1 MYIAS
6 PPSPFSTTEVQM
18 TKVMIIDDDDAICA
32 ILKDVLEIEGYD
44 VRYSLTGEEGVK
56 KYMEELP
63 SVLLLDLRLPGMDGL
78 QVLKEV
84 ISFDPDAI
92 VIMIT
97 GYGSVDSAVG
107 AIRMGATDYLQKPL
121 SNDEITYKIET
132 ALRNKTLMKELNYLK
147 EYINKRFTMNSIIR
161 ESESMTAA
169 VDMLQKISSYDKPLL
184 IVGEPG
190 TGKDLAAWAVH
201 HSGRRK
207 ERPMIIFDCAAYPP
221 NIMETELFGDGK
233 LTLPRKAGK
242 IEEAN
247 MGTLYFDRIDWLA
260 LPAQETILNIL
271 QTKTFKPCHGGSH
284 VPCDIHLIASSTSD
298 LQALS
303 RQGKFNPQL
312 ADLIRQY
319 EVTLPPLREREND
332 IPLLAMHFVEEA
344 NKEFNLSISGFE
356 AGAMRKLLNHTWP
369 GNVRELRNTV
379 RAAITQADQTIQEN
393 DIIIHGQIMVN

>member
-1 MYIAS
+1 
-6 PPSPFSTTEVQM
+6 M

-44 VRYSLTGEEGVK
+44 VTYSLSGEEGVV

-121 SNDEITYKIET
+121 SNDEITYKIES
-132 ALRNKTLMKELNYLK
+132 ALRNKTLQKELSYLK
-147 EYINKRFTMNSIIR
+147 EYINKRFSMNSIIR
-161 ESESMTAA
+161 ESESMAAA
-169 VDMLQKISSYDKPLL
+169 VEMLQKISAYDKPLL

-207 ERPMIIFDCAAYPP
+207 EKPMVVFDCAAYPP
-221 NIMETELFGDGK
+221 SIMETELFGDGK
-233 LTLPRKAGK
+233 PVAPRKIGK

-247 MGTLYFDRIDWLA
+247 LGTLYLDRIDWLA
-260 LPAQETILNIL
+260 LPAQEAILSII
-271 QTKTFKPCHGGSH
+271 QTKTFKPRYGGAP
-284 VPCDIHLIASSTSD
+284 VPCDIHLIASTTSD
-298 LQALS
+298 LKLLS
-303 RQGKFNPQL
+303 RQGKFNAQL
-312 ADLIRQY
+312 YDLIRQY
-319 EVTLPPLREREND
+319 EVVLPPLRERDND
-332 IPLLAMHFVEEA
+332 IPVLAAHFVEEA
-344 NKEFNLSISGFE
+344 NREFNLSVSGLE
-356 AGAMRKLLNHTWP
+356 PGAVRKLLNYAWP
-369 GNVRELRNTV
+369 GNVRELRNV
-379 RAAITQADQTIQEN
+379 IRAAMTLAQGTIREK
-393 DIIIHGQIMVN
+393 DIVIHRQGVLN

>member
-1 MYIAS
+1 
-6 PPSPFSTTEVQM
+6 M

-121 SNDEITYKIET
+121 SNDEITYKIES
-132 ALRNKTLMKELNYLK
+132 ALRNKTLLKELNYLK

-161 ESESMTAA
+161 ESETMTAA

-207 ERPMIIFDCAAYPP
+207 ERPMVVFDCAAYPP
-221 NIMETELFGDGK
+221 NIMDTELFGDGK
-233 LTLPRKAGK
+233 LNPPRKVGK

-247 MGTLYFDRIDWLA
+247 MGTLYLDRIDWLS
-260 LPAQETILNIL
+260 LPAQEMILTIL
-271 QTKTFKPCHGGSH
+271 QTKTSKPRHGGQP

-303 RQGKFNPQL
+303 RKGKFNPQL

-319 EVTLPPLREREND
+319 EVTLPPLRERESD
-332 IPLLAMHFVEEA
+332 IPLLAAHFVEEA
-344 NKEFNLSISGFE
+344 NKEFNFSISGFE
-356 AGAMRKLLNHTWP
+356 AGAMRKLLNHSWP
-369 GNVRELRNTV
+369 GNVRELRNTI
-379 RAAITQADQTIQEN
+379 RAAMTQAEQTIHEDN
-393 DIIIHGQIMVN
+393 IVIHGQMMVN

>member
-1 MYIAS
+1 
-6 PPSPFSTTEVQM
+6 M

-44 VRYSLTGEEGVK
+44 VSYSLTGEEGVK
-56 KYMEELP
+56 RYMEELP

-84 ISFDPDAI
+84 ISFDPDAV

-132 ALRNKTLMKELNYLK
+132 ALRNKSLMKELNYLK
-147 EYINKRFTMNSIIR
+147 EYINKRFSMDSIIR
-161 ESESMTAA
+161 ESESMVAA
-169 VDMLQKISSYDKPLL
+169 VEMLQKISSYDKPLL

-207 ERPMIIFDCAAYPP
+207 EKPMVVFDCAAYPP
-221 NIMETELFGDGK
+221 NIMDNELFGDGK
-233 LTLPRKAGK
+233 VSPSRKVGK

-247 MGTLYFDRIDWLA
+247 LGTLYLDRIDWLSA
-260 LPAQETILNIL
+260 SAQETILGII
-271 QTKTFKPCHGGSH
+271 QTKTFKPRQGGTP
-284 VPCDIHLIASSTSD
+284 VPCDIHLIASTTSD
-298 LQALS
+298 LKSLV
-303 RQGKFNPQL
+303 RLGKFNAQL
-312 ADLIRQY
+312 LDVIGQY
-319 EVTLPPLREREND
+319 EVSLPPLREREND
-332 IPLLAMHFVEEA
+332 ISLLAAHFVEEA
-344 NKEFNLSISGFE
+344 NKEFNLSVSGFD
-356 AGAMRKLLNHTWP
+356 AGAMRKLLNYEWP
-369 GNVRELRNTV
+369 GNVRELRNVV
-379 RAAITQADQTIQEN
+379 RAAAAQAQETIKEK
-393 DIIIHGQIMVN
+393 DIVIPRQVLVN

>member
-1 MYIAS
+1 
-6 PPSPFSTTEVQM
+6 M

-44 VRYSLTGEEGVK
+44 VTYSLSGEEGVV

-84 ISFDPDAI
+84 VSFDPDAI

-121 SNDEITYKIET
+121 SNDEITYKIES
-132 ALRNKTLMKELNYLK
+132 ALRNKTLQKELSYLK
-147 EYINKRFTMNSIIR
+147 EYINKRFSMNSIIR
-161 ESESMTAA
+161 ESESMAAA
-169 VDMLQKISSYDKPLL
+169 VEMLQKISAYDKPLL

-207 ERPMIIFDCAAYPP
+207 EKPMVVFDCAAYPP
-221 NIMETELFGDGK
+221 SIMETELFGDGK
-233 LTLPRKAGK
+233 PVAPRKIGK

-247 MGTLYFDRIDWLA
+247 LGTLYLDRIDWLA
-260 LPAQETILNIL
+260 LPAQEAILSII
-271 QTKTFKPCHGGSH
+271 QTKTFKPRYGGAP
-284 VPCDIHLIASSTSD
+284 VPCDIHLIASTTSD
-298 LQALS
+298 LKLLS
-303 RQGKFNPQL
+303 RQGKFNAQL
-312 ADLIRQY
+312 YDLIRQY
-319 EVTLPPLREREND
+319 EVVLPALRERDND
-332 IPLLAMHFVEEA
+332 IPVLATHFVEEA
-344 NKEFNLSISGFE
+344 NREFNLSVSGLE
-356 AGAMRKLLNHTWP
+356 PGAVRKLINHSWP
-369 GNVRELRNTV
+369 GNVRELRNV
-379 RAAITQADQTIQEN
+379 IRAAMTQAQGTIREK
-393 DIIIHGQIMVN
+393 DIVIHRQGVLN

>member
-1 MYIAS
+1 
-6 PPSPFSTTEVQM
+6 M

-44 VRYSLTGEEGVK
+44 VSYSLSGEEGVQ

-132 ALRNKTLMKELNYLK
+132 ALRNKTLQKELTYLK
-147 EYINKRFTMNSIIR
+147 EYINKRFSMNSIIR
-161 ESESMTAA
+161 ESEVMAAA
-169 VDMLQKISSYDKPLL
+169 VEMLQKISAYDKPLL
-184 IVGEPG
+184 IAGEPG

-201 HSGRRK
+201 HTGRRK
-207 ERPMIIFDCAAYPP
+207 EKPMVVFDCAAYPP
-221 NIMETELFGDGK
+221 NIMEAELFGDGRPSA
-233 LTLPRKAGK
+233 PRKAGK
-242 IEEAN
+242 LEEAN
-247 MGTLYFDRIDWLA
+247 MGTLYLDRIDWLA
-260 LPAQETILNIL
+260 LSAQETILNVI
-271 QTKTFKPCHGGSH
+271 QTKTLKTRYGGAP
-284 VPCDIHLIASSTSD
+284 VPCDVHLIASTTAD
-298 LQALS
+298 LRMLS
-303 RQGKFNPQL
+303 RQGKFNAQL

-319 EVTLPPLREREND
+319 EVVLPPLREREND
-332 IPLLAMHFVEEA
+332 IPLLAAHFVEEA
-344 NKEFNLSISGFE
+344 NKEFNLAISGFE
-356 AGAMRKLLNHTWP
+356 PGAMRKLLNHTWP
-369 GNVRELRNTV
+369 GNVRELRNVV
-379 RAAITQADQTIQEN
+379 RAAITQAQEIVKEK
-393 DIIIHGQIMVN
+393 DIVIHRQALVS

>member
-1 MYIAS
+1 
-6 PPSPFSTTEVQM
+6 M

-32 ILKDVLEIEGYD
+32 ILKDVLEIEGYE
-44 VRYSLTGEEGVK
+44 VTYSLSGEEGVK
-56 KYMEELP
+56 KYMDELP

-78 QVLKEV
+78 QVLKE
-84 ISFDPDAI
+84 IASFDPDAI

-147 EYINKRFTMNSIIR
+147 EYINKRFTMNSIVR
-161 ESESMTAA
+161 ESEVMTSA
-169 VDMLQKISSYDKPLL
+169 VEMLQKISAYDKPLL
-184 IVGEPG
+184 IAGEQG

-207 ERPMIIFDCAAYPP
+207 EKPMVVFDCAAYPP
-221 NIMETELFGDGK
+221 NIIDNELFGDGK
-233 LTLPRKAGK
+233 PHPPRKIGK

-247 MGTLYFDRIDWLA
+247 MGTLYLDRIDWLA
-260 LPAQETILNIL
+260 LHAQETILNIL
-271 QTKTFKPCHGGSH
+271 QTKTFKPRHGGPPI
-284 VPCDIHLIASSTSD
+284 PCDIHLIASTTAD
-298 LQALS
+298 LRALS
-303 RQGKFNPQL
+303 RQGKFNAQL

-319 EVTLPPLREREND
+319 EVLLPPLREREND

-344 NKEFNLSISGFE
+344 NKEFNLAITGFE
-356 AGAMRKLLNHTWP
+356 PGAMRKLLNYEWP
-369 GNVRELRNTV
+369 GNVRELRNVV
-379 RAAITQADQTIQEN
+379 RAAITQAQQTIKEK
-393 DIIIHGQIMVN
+393 DITIPRQVLVN

>member
-1 MYIAS
+1 
-6 PPSPFSTTEVQM
+6 M

-44 VRYSLTGEEGVK
+44 VSYSLTGEEGVQ
-56 KYMEELP
+56 KYMEDLP

-121 SNDEITYKIET
+121 SNDEITYKIES
-132 ALRNKTLMKELNYLK
+132 ALRNKTLQKELNYLK
-147 EYINKRFTMNSIIR
+147 EYINKRFSMNSIIR

-169 VDMLQKISSYDKPLL
+169 VEMLQKISAYDKPLL
-184 IVGEPG
+184 IAGEPG

-201 HSGRRK
+201 HTGRRK
-207 ERPMIIFDCAAYPP
+207 EKPMVVFDCAAYPP
-221 NIMETELFGDGK
+221 NIMEAELFGDGK
-233 LTLPRKAGK
+233 ITAPRKTGK

-247 MGTLYFDRIDWLA
+247 MGTLYLDRIDWLA
-260 LPAQETILNIL
+260 MPAQETILSIL
-271 QTKTFKPCHGGSH
+271 QTKTFKPRFGGLP
-284 VPCDIHLIASSTSD
+284 VPCDIHLIASTTAD
-298 LQALS
+298 LRALS
-303 RQGKFNPQL
+303 RQGKFNAQL

-319 EVTLPPLREREND
+319 EVLLPPLREREND

-344 NKEFNLSISGFE
+344 NKEFGLSIAGFE
-356 AGAMRKLLNHTWP
+356 PGAMRKLLNHTWP
-369 GNVRELRNTV
+369 GNVRELRNVV
-379 RAAITQADQTIQEN
+379 RAAITLAREAVKEKDIVIHRQAL
-393 DIIIHGQIMVN
+393 VS

>member
-1 MYIAS
+1 
-6 PPSPFSTTEVQM
+6 M

-44 VRYSLTGEEGVK
+44 VSYSLSGEEGVQ

-132 ALRNKTLMKELNYLK
+132 ALRNKTLQKELSYLK
-147 EYINKRFTMNSIIR
+147 EYINKRFSMHSIIR
-161 ESESMTAA
+161 ESESMVAA

-201 HSGRRK
+201 HTGRRK
-207 ERPMIIFDCAAYPP
+207 EKPMVVFDCAAYPP

-233 LTLPRKAGK
+233 PTPPRRAGK
-242 IEEAN
+242 MEEAN
-247 MGTLYFDRIDWLA
+247 MGTLYLDRIDWLA
-260 LPAQETILNIL
+260 LPAQETILSIV
-271 QTKTFKPCHGGSH
+271 QTKIFKPRYGGAPI
-284 VPCDIHLIASSTSD
+284 PCDIHLITSTTSD
-298 LQALS
+298 LRALG
-303 RQGKFNPQL
+303 RQGKFNAQL
-312 ADLIRQY
+312 CDLIRQY
-319 EVTLPPLREREND
+319 EVILPPLRERDND
-332 IPLLAMHFVEEA
+332 IPLLAAHFVEEA

-356 AGAMRKLLNHTWP
+356 PGAMRKLLNHSWP
-369 GNVRELRNTV
+369 GNVRELRNVV
-379 RAAITQADQTIQEN
+379 RAAMTQAQQTIKEK
-393 DIIIHGQIMVN
+393 DVVIHRQALVS

>member
-1 MYIAS
+1 
-6 PPSPFSTTEVQM
+6 M
-18 TKVMIIDDDDAICA
+18 TKIMIIDDDDAICA

-44 VRYSLTGEEGVK
+44 VSYSLTGEEGVK
-56 KYMEELP
+56 RYMEELP

-132 ALRNKTLMKELNYLK
+132 ALRNKSLMKELNYLK
-147 EYINKRFTMNSIIR
+147 EYISKRFSMDSIIR
-161 ESESMTAA
+161 ESESMVAA
-169 VDMLQKISSYDKPLL
+169 VEMLQKISSYDKPLL

-207 ERPMIIFDCAAYPP
+207 EKPMVVFDCAAYPP
-221 NIMETELFGDGK
+221 NIMDNELFGDGK
-233 LTLPRKAGK
+233 VSPSRKVGK

-247 MGTLYFDRIDWLA
+247 LGTLYLDRIDWLSA
-260 LPAQETILNIL
+260 SAQETVLGII
-271 QTKTFKPCHGGSH
+271 QTKTFKPRSGGSPL
-284 VPCDIHLIASSTSD
+284 PCDIHLIASTTSD
-298 LQALS
+298 LKALV
-303 RQGKFNPQL
+303 RLGKFNAQL
-312 ADLIRQY
+312 LDVIGQY
-319 EVTLPPLREREND
+319 EVVLPPLREREND
-332 IPLLAMHFVEEA
+332 IPLLAAHFVEDA
-344 NKEFNLSISGFE
+344 NKEFNLSISGFD
-356 AGAMRKLLNHTWP
+356 AGAMRKLLNYDWP
-369 GNVRELRNTV
+369 GNVRELRNVV
-379 RAAITQADQTIQEN
+379 RAAAAQAQEAIKEK
-393 DIIIHGQIMVN
+393 DIVIPRQVLVN

>member
-1 MYIAS
+1 
-6 PPSPFSTTEVQM
+6 M

-32 ILKDVLEIEGYD
+32 ILKDVLENEGYD
-44 VRYSLTGEEGVK
+44 VSYSLSGEQGIK

-97 GYGSVDSAVG
+97 GYGSVDSAVH

-132 ALRNKTLMKELNYLK
+132 ALRNKSLQKELTYLK
-147 EYINKRFTMNSIIR
+147 EYINKRFTMNNIIR
-161 ESESMTAA
+161 ESEAMSAA
-169 VDMLQKISSYDKPLL
+169 VDMLQKIAAYDKPLL
-184 IVGEPG
+184 ITGEPG

-207 ERPMIIFDCAAYPP
+207 ERPMVVFDCAAYPP

-233 LTLPRKAGK
+233 PTAPRKVGK

-247 MGTLYFDRIDWLA
+247 MGTLYLDRIDWLA
-260 LPAQETILNIL
+260 LPAQGIILNIL
-271 QTKTFKPCHGGSH
+271 QTKTFKPRYGGAPI
-284 VPCDIHLIASSTSD
+284 PCDIHLIASTTSD
-298 LQALS
+298 LKALT
-303 RQGKFNPQL
+303 RQGKFNGQL
-312 ADLIRQY
+312 YDLIRQY
-319 EVTLPPLREREND
+319 EVVLPPLREREND

-344 NKEFNLSISGFE
+344 NKEFNLAITGFE
-356 AGAMRKLLNHTWP
+356 PGAMRKLLNHSWP
-369 GNVRELRNTV
+369 GNVRELRNVV
-379 RAAITQADQTIQEN
+379 RAAITQAQGTIKEKDIVIHRQTL
-393 DIIIHGQIMVN
+393 VN

>member
-1 MYIAS
+1 
-6 PPSPFSTTEVQM
+6 M

-44 VRYSLTGEEGVK
+44 VTYSLSGEEGVV

-121 SNDEITYKIET
+121 SNDEITYKIES
-132 ALRNKTLMKELNYLK
+132 ALRNKTLQKELSYLK
-147 EYINKRFTMNSIIR
+147 EYINKRFSMNSIIR
-161 ESESMTAA
+161 ESESMAAA
-169 VDMLQKISSYDKPLL
+169 VEMLQKISAYDKPLL

-207 ERPMIIFDCAAYPP
+207 EKPMVVFDCAAYPP
-221 NIMETELFGDGK
+221 SIMETELFGDGK
-233 LTLPRKAGK
+233 PVAPRKIGK

-247 MGTLYFDRIDWLA
+247 LGTLYLDRIDWLA
-260 LPAQETILNIL
+260 LPAQEAILSII
-271 QTKTFKPCHGGSH
+271 QTKTFKPRYGGAP
-284 VPCDIHLIASSTSD
+284 VPCDIHLIASTTSD
-298 LQALS
+298 LKLLS
-303 RQGKFNPQL
+303 RQGKFNAQL
-312 ADLIRQY
+312 YDLIRQY
-319 EVTLPPLREREND
+319 EVVLPPLRERDND
-332 IPLLAMHFVEEA
+332 IPVLAAHFVDEA
-344 NKEFNLSISGFE
+344 NREFNLSVSGLE
-356 AGAMRKLLNHTWP
+356 PGAVRKLLNYAWP
-369 GNVRELRNTV
+369 GNVRELRNV
-379 RAAITQADQTIQEN
+379 IRAAMTLAQGTIREK
-393 DIIIHGQIMVN
+393 DIVIHRQGVLN

>member
-1 MYIAS
+1 
-6 PPSPFSTTEVQM
+6 M

-44 VRYSLTGEEGVK
+44 VSYSLSGEEGVI

-84 ISFDPDAI
+84 ISFDPDGI

-121 SNDEITYKIET
+121 SNDEITYKIES
-132 ALRNKTLMKELNYLK
+132 ALRNKTLQKELSSLK
-147 EYINKRFTMNSIIR
+147 EYINKRFSMNSIVR
-161 ESESMTAA
+161 ESDSMVAA
-169 VDMLQKISSYDKPLL
+169 VEMLQKIASYDKPLL

-207 ERPMIIFDCAAYPP
+207 EKPMVVFDCAAYPP
-221 NIMETELFGDGK
+221 NIMEAELFGDGK
-233 LTLPRKAGK
+233 PTAPRKIGK

-247 MGTLYFDRIDWLA
+247 MGTLYLDRIDWLA
-260 LPAQETILNIL
+260 LPAQEAILSII
-271 QTKTFKPCHGGSH
+271 QTKTFKPRYGGAP
-284 VPCDIHLIASSTSD
+284 VPCDIHLISSTTSD
-298 LQALS
+298 LHALS
-303 RQGKFNPQL
+303 RQGKFNSQL
-312 ADLIRQY
+312 YDLIRQY
-319 EVTLPPLREREND
+319 EVVLPPLRERDND
-332 IPLLAMHFVEEA
+332 IPVLATHFVEEA
-344 NKEFNLSISGFE
+344 SKEFNLTISRFE
-356 AGAMRKLLNHTWP
+356 PGAIRKLLNHTWP
-369 GNVRELRNTV
+369 GNVRELRNVV
-379 RAAITQADQTIQEN
+379 RAAITLAQGTIKEK
-393 DIIIHGQIMVN
+393 DIVIHRQGVLN

>member
-1 MYIAS
+1 
-6 PPSPFSTTEVQM
+6 M

-44 VRYSLTGEEGVK
+44 VCYSLSGEEGVK
-56 KYMEELP
+56 KYMDELP

-84 ISFDPDAI
+84 IAFDPDAI
-92 VIMIT
+92 IIMIT

-132 ALRNKTLMKELNYLK
+132 ALRNKTLQKELNYLK
-147 EYINKRFTMNSIIR
+147 EYINKRFTLNNVIR
-161 ESESMTAA
+161 ESDAMTAA
-169 VDMLQKISSYDKPLL
+169 VEMLQKISSYDKPLL

-207 ERPMIIFDCAAYPP
+207 EKPMVVFDCAAYPP

-233 LTLPRKAGK
+233 LNPPRKAGK

-247 MGTLYFDRIDWLA
+247 MGTLYLDRIDWLA
-260 LPAQETILNIL
+260 MPAQETILQII
-271 QTKTFKPCHGGSH
+271 QTKTFKPRHGGAPI
-284 VPCDIHLIASSTSD
+284 PCDIHLIASTLAD
-298 LQALS
+298 LRALS
-303 RQGKFNPQL
+303 KQGKFNAQL
-312 ADLIRQY
+312 CDLIRQY
-319 EVTLPPLREREND
+319 EVVLPPLRERDND
-332 IPLLAMHFVEEA
+332 ISLLAAHFVEEA
-344 NKEFNLSISGFE
+344 SKEFNLAIAGIDP
-356 AGAMRKLLNHTWP
+356 GAMRKLMNYQWP
-369 GNVRELRNTV
+369 GNVRELRNV
-379 RAAITQADQTIQEN
+379 IRAAVTQAQQTVKER
-393 DIIIHGQIMVN
+393 DIAIPRQTANN

>member
-1 MYIAS
+1 
-6 PPSPFSTTEVQM
+6 M

-44 VRYSLTGEEGVK
+44 VSYSLSGEEGVQ

-121 SNDEITYKIET
+121 SNDEITYKIES
-132 ALRNKTLMKELNYLK
+132 ALRNKSLQKELNYLK
-147 EYINKRFTMNSIIR
+147 EYINKRFSMNSIIR
-161 ESESMTAA
+161 ESESMVAA
-169 VDMLQKISSYDKPLL
+169 VEMLQKISAYDKPLL

-201 HSGRRK
+201 HTGRRK
-207 ERPMIIFDCAAYPP
+207 EKPMVVFDCAAYPP
-221 NIMETELFGDGK
+221 SIMENELFGDGK
-233 LTLPRKAGK
+233 TTAPRKAGK

-247 MGTLYFDRIDWLA
+247 FGTLYLDRIDWLA
-260 LPAQETILNIL
+260 LPAQEVILSIV
-271 QTKTFKPCHGGSH
+271 QTKMFKPRYGGEPI
-284 VPCDIHLIASSTSD
+284 PCDVHLIASTTGD
-298 LQALS
+298 LHALS
-303 RQGKFNPQL
+303 RQGKFNAQL
-312 ADLIRQY
+312 CDLIRQY
-319 EVTLPPLREREND
+319 EVVLPPLRDREND
-332 IPLLAMHFVEEA
+332 IPLLANNFVEEA
-344 NKEFNLSISGFE
+344 NKEFNLSVSGFDP
-356 AGAMRKLLNHTWP
+356 GAMRKLLNYSWP
-369 GNVRELRNTV
+369 GNVRELRNCV
-379 RAAITQADQTIQEN
+379 RAAMTQAQQTIKEK
-393 DIIIHGQIMVN
+393 DIVIHRQAVAS

>member
-1 MYIAS
+1 
-6 PPSPFSTTEVQM
+6 M

-44 VRYSLTGEEGVK
+44 VAYSLSGEEGVQ

-121 SNDEITYKIET
+121 SNDEITYKIES
-132 ALRNKTLMKELNYLK
+132 ALRNKTLQKELSYLK
-147 EYINKRFTMNSIIR
+147 EYINKRFSMNSIIR
-161 ESESMTAA
+161 ESESMVAA
-169 VDMLQKISSYDKPLL
+169 VEMLQKISSYDKPLL
-184 IVGEPG
+184 IAGDPG

-207 ERPMIIFDCAAYPP
+207 EKPMIVFDCAAYPP

-233 LTLPRKAGK
+233 TTIPRKIGK

-247 MGTLYFDRIDWLA
+247 LGTLYLDRIDWLA
-260 LPAQETILNIL
+260 LPAQETILGIV
-271 QTKTFKPCHGGSH
+271 QTKTFKPRYGGAPI
-284 VPCDIHLIASSTSD
+284 PCDIHLIASTTSD
-298 LQALS
+298 VRALS

-319 EVTLPPLREREND
+319 EVILPPLRDREND
-332 IPLLAMHFVEEA
+332 IPLLAMHFVDEA
-344 NKEFNLSISGFE
+344 NKEFNLAISGFE
-356 AGAMRKLLNHTWP
+356 PGSMRKLLNHPWP
-369 GNVRELRNTV
+369 GNVRELRNVV
-379 RAAITQADQTIQEN
+379 RAAMTQAQQTIKEK
-393 DIIIHGQIMVN
+393 DIVIHRQVVVN

>member
-1 MYIAS
+1 
-6 PPSPFSTTEVQM
+6 M

-44 VRYSLTGEEGVK
+44 VTYSLTGEEGVK
-56 KYMEELP
+56 KYMDELP

-78 QVLKEV
+78 QVLKEI

-92 VIMIT
+92 IIMIT
-97 GYGSVDSAVG
+97 GFGSVDSAVH

-132 ALRNKTLMKELNYLK
+132 ALKNKSLQKELAYLK
-147 EYINKRFTMNSIIR
+147 EYINKRFSMNNIIR

-169 VDMLQKISSYDKPLL
+169 VEMLQKISQYDKPLL

-207 ERPMIIFDCAAYPP
+207 EKPMVVFDCAAYPP
-221 NIMETELFGDGK
+221 NIMETELFGDVK
-233 LTLPRKAGK
+233 FSSTRKPGK

-247 MGTLYFDRIDWLA
+247 MGTLYLDRIDWLA
-260 LPAQETILNIL
+260 LPEQEAILNVV
-271 QTKTFKPCHGGSH
+271 QTKTLKSRSGRDPI
-284 VPCDIHLIASSTSD
+284 PCDIHLIASTLAD
-298 LQALS
+298 LGS
-303 RQGKFNPQL
+303 IVRQGKFNAQL
-312 ADLIRQY
+312 RDVLRQY
-319 EVTLPPLREREND
+319 EVELPPLRERDND
-332 IPLLAMHFVEEA
+332 ISLLANHFVQEA

-356 AGAMRKLLNHTWP
+356 AGAMRRLLNHAWP
-369 GNVRELRNTV
+369 GNVRELRNVV
-379 RAAITQADQTIQEN
+379 RASMTQAQGTIKEKDIVIPRQTVIN
-393 DIIIHGQIMVN
+393 